1 MNDPLKVL
9 VDTVQKLL
17 RRGAHR
23 NLRKILAGTRAQ
35 DIAGLFRY
43 LSERDRLKLFLEIEA
58 LEKRAEVLSEID
70 PDFMPGFLA
79 ELPDDELVK
88 LLEEMS
94 SDDTVDVLQYV
105 EEERKAVLLRK
116 MSREEMDEAEDLLR
130 YDPDT
135 AGGIMV
141 PDFFALN
148 EHCTCAEAIQTLQE
162 RHEELEMAFY
172 VYVVNEHDHLVGVIS
187 LRQLVVTA
195 PETPLKDIME
205 TEVVRVSTTDDQEIV
220 ARLVARYNLLA
231 IPVVDPSNRLVG
243 IITVDDVID
252 VFREEATEDMFK
264 MAGAGE
270 AVVGEGAGGILRAAR
285 SRLPWLFASW
295 LGGIAAS
302 TLLVNFSDRLAKV
315 AVLAAF
321 IPIILG
327 MGGNVGTQSLTV
339 VTRGL
344 ALGKVTGPQVF
355 RVVTREVLVG
365 LTCGLVYGSLLAMAA
380 VGFSWLTEGVITNET
395 GLFAVTVGFSLC
407 SAMVI
412 AAMVGGSVPIVLQKL
427 SIDPAVATGPFV
439 TTSVDLLGIIVYF
452 NVAHLLLNI

>member
-23 NLRKILAGTRAQ
+23 NLRKILAATRAQ

-43 LSERDRLKLFLEIEA
+43 LSERDRLKLFSEIENI
-58 LEKRAEVLSEID
+58 ETRAEVLSEVD
-70 PDFMPGFLA
+70 PELMPGFLA
-79 ELPDDELVK
+79 ELPDDELVT
-88 LLEEMS
+88 LLEAMS
-94 SDDTVDVLQYV
+94 SDDTVDVMQHID
-105 EEERKAVLLRK
+105 EERKAVLLRK
-116 MSREEMDEAEDLLR
+116 MTREEMDEAEDLMR

-141 PDFFALN
+141 PDYFALD
-148 EHCTCAEAIQTLQE
+148 EGCTCAEAILTLQE

-172 VYVVNEHDHLVGVIS
+172 VYVINEHEHLVGVIS

-195 PETPLKDIME
+195 PETPLKAIME
-205 TEVVRVSTTDDQEIV
+205 TEVVRVVTTDDQEIV
-220 ARLVARYNLLA
+220 ARLVARYNILA
-231 IPVVDPSNRLVG
+231 IPVVDDSNRLVG

-270 AVVGEGAGGILRAAR
+270 SVIGEGAGGVFRSAR
-285 SRLPWLFASW
+285 GRLPWLFASW
-295 LGGIAAS
+295 IGGIMAS
-302 TLLVNFSDRLAKV
+302 SILFSYSERLGKV

-344 ALGKVTGPQVF
+344 ALGRIAGPQVVG
-355 RVVTREVLVG
+355 VVIREVLVG
-365 LTCGLVYGSLLAMAA
+365 LTCGVVYGVLLSIAA
-380 VGFSWLTEGVITNET
+380 TIFTYITAGSISHDT
-395 GLFAVTVGFSLC
+395 ALFAMTVGISLC
-407 SAMVI
+407 AAMVI
-412 AAMVGGSVPIVLQKL
+412 AATVGATVPILLQKL
-427 SIDPAVATGPFV
+427 GFDPAVATGPFV
-439 TTSVDLLGIIVYF
+439 TTSVDLLGIVVYF